1 MEVLILF
8 MVVLEKLLLDMMLI
22 IELLLLIILKLG
34 GQVELSNREI
44 KSILQ
49 KTVNRSTKNWASK
62 LNDALWAYRTAYNNP
77 MGMSPYKMVY
87 GKACHLPLELQH
99 KAFWAVK
106 ELNRDFKL
114 AGKKRLLDLSSLDEW
129 RNEAYENA
137 RLFKEKV
144 KQWHDKRILK
154 REFHVGEKVLLYRSR
169 LRFFA
174 GKLLSKWEG
183 PFVIVEVY
191 RSGAIKIAS
200 LEYDTAQVVNGQ
212 RLKHYIAGDS
222 YNEDVDVIQ
231 IVCPEKFIQ
240 DNMQEPAEFLFE

>member
-1 MEVLILF
+1 
-8 MVVLEKLLLDMMLI
+8 
-22 IELLLLIILKLG
+22 
-34 GQVELSNREI
+34 
-44 KSILQ
+44 
-49 KTVNRSTKNWASK
+49 
-62 LNDALWAYRTAYNNP
+62 

-87 GKACHLPLELQH
+87 RKACHLPLELEH
-99 KAFWAVK
+99 KAFWAVR

-114 AGKKRLLDLSSLDEW
+114 AGEKRLLDLSSLDEW

-200 LEYDTAQVVNGQ
+200 LKDNSTQVVNDQ
-212 RLKHYIAGDS
+212 RLKHYISGDS
-222 YNEDVDVIQ
+222 INEEIDTIKVVT
-231 IVCPEKFIQ
+231 PETFI
-240 DNMQEPAEFLFE
+240 EEHFSGTAEFVSNR